1 MELRQFIYLDD
12 LAIQSL
18 LASKGIAMPE
28 EITETDESIQ
38 ESGGGGSAKAGIDV
52 PMVGKAD
59 LGVDM
64 SGSKTGREMLQ
75 TQRRITNQFAFDR
88 LHEELDGQIIDLTE
102 NTEFNAEPGD
112 VIKLQAPIR
121 TDAIFRILKIL
132 SLFSDISDFE
142 NQEEVQKAERIL
154 YEDAI
159 GVSIE
164 YENSRF
170 SFASTLNPSNLWV
183 DEERAFLGNKEYVV
197 FGRVFDTFG
206 GDQQWDYLD
215 LAEIIDTILADET
228 MDDLRGMVSAFIEK
242 MGEAEGEFELPDPS
256 QAEIESFDDFEDL
269 TKQAAS
275 QSAFQLGINEHEIAI
290 QGPGIEIDPIAIYW

>member
-1 MELRQFIYLDD
+1 MELRQFVYLDD
-12 LAIQSL
+12 LAVQSL

-28 EITETDESIQ
+28 EITETDESIR
-38 ESGGGGSAKAGIDV
+38 EAGGGGSAKAGLEV

-75 TQRRITNQFAFDR
+75 TQRRITNQFAFNR
-88 LHEELDGQIIDLTE
+88 LHEELDNQVIDLTE
-102 NTEFNAEPGD
+102 NTNFSPSPGD
-112 VIKLQAPIR
+112 IIKIQAPIR
-121 TDAIFRILKIL
+121 TDAIFRVLKVL
-132 SLFSDISDFE
+132 SLFSDIADIE
-142 NQEEVQKAERIL
+142 NQEEIQKAEEML

-170 SFASTLNPSNLWV
+170 SFASTLKPSNLWV

-197 FGRVFDTFG
+197 FGRVFDSFD
-206 GDQQWDYLD
+206 GDQKWDYLD
-215 LAEIIDTILADET
+215 LAEIVDTIVADET
-228 MDDLRGMVSAFIEK
+228 MDDLRTVISAFIEK
-242 MGEAEGEFELPDPS
+242 MGEAKGEFELPDPS
-256 QAEIESFDDFEDL
+256 QANVESFNDLENL

-275 QSAFQLGINEHEIAI
+275 QSAFQLGIDEHEIAI